1 MPMVMRRFGLL
12 FNDLKEQRTWVG
24 QAYLPIM
31 MVKRMGVAGIV
42 VLLARHSFGPQA
54 FLAGIQIAT
63 IAYLVYFDPFKQ
75 VLT

>member
-1 MPMVMRRFGLL
+1 MVMRRFGLL
-12 FNDLKEQRTWVG
+12 FHGLKDQGTWVG

-31 MVKRMGVAGIV
+31 MVKRMVIAGIV
-42 VLLARHSFGPQA
+42 VLLAEHSFGPQA

-63 IAYLVYFDPFKQ
+63 LAYLVYFDPFKQ

>member
-1 MPMVMRRFGLL
+1 MVMRRFGLL
-12 FNDLKEQRTWVG
+12 FHGLKDQGTWVG

-31 MVKRMGVAGIV
+31 LVKRIVVAGIV
-42 VLLARHSFGPQA
+42 VLLAKHSFGPQA

-63 IAYLVYFDPFKQ
+63 LAYLVYFDPFKQ